1 MRNELRLFLL
11 LAALAGTSVTLHAA
25 RAADAPQGDDSVDPA
40 QDADRPEYHSRPLPT
55 DTFTP
60 AESLPE
66 DFPVAI
72 PSDM

>member
-1 MRNELRLFLL
+1 MRSELRRLAF
-11 LAALAGTSVTLHAA
+11 LAALAGMSAA
-25 RAADAPQGDDSVDPA
+25 FATDAPQSDQGGD
-40 QDADRPEYHSRPLPT
+40 QTQETDRPEYHARPLPT

>member
-1 MRNELRLFLL
+1 MRPAWPRTGEPGASHGGAEWRRRAF
-11 LAALAGTSVTLHAA
+11 
-25 RAADAPQGDDSVDPA
+25 AADAPQSDQGGDQTQEP
-40 QDADRPEYHSRPLPT
+40 DRPEYHARPLPT